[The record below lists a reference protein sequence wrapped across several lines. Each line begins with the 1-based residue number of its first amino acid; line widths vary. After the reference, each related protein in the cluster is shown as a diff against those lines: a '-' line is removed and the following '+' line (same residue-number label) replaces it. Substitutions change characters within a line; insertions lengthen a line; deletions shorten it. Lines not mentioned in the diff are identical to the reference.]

1 MFNDVRRK
9 ESNFD
14 YLIANCSSL
23 IQLNGVDLVEEDE
36 EESDR
41 KFSNSSG
48 KVDNVDS
55 DLVAQLKDSIL
66 ERSRVRHL
74 NDKIQMERAWEQ
86 KKLKLDSIKTSVNEK
101 FKIRK

>member
-1 MFNDVRRK
+1 M
-9 ESNFD
+9 
-14 YLIANCSSL
+14 
-23 IQLNGVDLVEEDE
+23 IQLNGLDLVEEDE
-36 EESDR
+36 EE

-48 KVDNVDS
+48 KVDDVDS
-55 DLVAQLKDSIL
+55 DLVAQLKDNIL